1 MLQPLEAVEKLIGW
15 SAKLLLLDE
24 PVAPAPVRVE
34 VVAFLELEL
43 AFWEVVQM
51 CFATKQHV
59 QP

>member
-1 MLQPLEAVEKLIGW
+1 MLAVEKLIGC